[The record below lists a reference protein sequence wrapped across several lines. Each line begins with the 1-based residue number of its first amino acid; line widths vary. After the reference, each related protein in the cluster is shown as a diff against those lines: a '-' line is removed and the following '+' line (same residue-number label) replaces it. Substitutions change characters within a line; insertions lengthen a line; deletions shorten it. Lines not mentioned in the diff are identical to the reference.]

1 MDKISEERVE
11 TVVVTTNPVVGEKE
25 DVRPRRMA
33 MRGATNFIFLFFL
46 FPS

>member
-33 MRGATNFIFLFFL
+33 MNAVDVSRGRSTI
-46 FPS
+46 